1 MFRSLVMVAVSLGAS
16 CLPGMAGGLS
26 GYDQNGNYVYGN
38 TVPGGRVNMFDQ
50 NGSYIYGN
58 ISPGGHVDM
67 YDQNG
72 NYSSGNISPDYG
84 Q

>member
-1 MFRSLVMVAVSLGAS
+1 MFRSLVMVGVFLGAS
-16 CLPGMAGGLS
+16 GLPGMADELS
-26 GYDQNGNYVYGN
+26 GYDQNGNYIYGN
-38 TVPGGRVNMFDQ
+38 TIPGGRLNMFDQ
-50 NGSYIYGN
+50 NGSYIYSN

-72 NYSSGNISPDYG
+72 NYSYGNISPGYD

>member
-1 MFRSLVMVAVSLGAS
+1 
-16 CLPGMAGGLS
+16 
-26 GYDQNGNYVYGN
+26 
-38 TVPGGRVNMFDQ
+38 MFDQ
-50 NGSYIYGN
+50 NGSYIYSN

-72 NYSSGNISPDYG
+72 NYSYGNISPGYD